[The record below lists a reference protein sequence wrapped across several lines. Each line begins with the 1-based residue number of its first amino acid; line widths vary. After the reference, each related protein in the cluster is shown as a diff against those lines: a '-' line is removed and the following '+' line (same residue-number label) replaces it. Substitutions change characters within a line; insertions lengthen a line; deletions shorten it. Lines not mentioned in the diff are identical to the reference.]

1 MKKSQ
6 YPLRPIG
13 LAVAIAC
20 GAFVA
25 IAAEDP
31 ILTLGETITVTGTTD
46 APPTPCTGTGTV
58 TCTDLRSA
66 IAHANGNGNAATA
79 YDKIVLANGSVHTLN
94 VAREV
99 TEAIDGLETAGGDLD
114 ITTPMN
120 IETADPAGARAT
132 IQGGE
137 GFNDRL
143 LQVNAAVKLDNLVLT
158 KGQGIH
164 MNGGAIYAGDTG
176 NTTINNSVVTG
187 NKATWDGN
195 FDDPAIVDDDFTTEI
210 QGSGGGIY
218 SKGVLTIT
226 KSTLSNN
233 SAFTKIGDLEYEKNG
248 NGGAIYA
255 SQATTIVDST
265 IGGSEE
271 PDPLVAFDPASSTLG
286 NQAINGAGIQMAGG
300 NKLEVLRSTFS
311 FNYGISG
318 GGLNVVSPSASPFTI
333 TNSTISNNHVTDSG
347 AGINTNSSVL
357 IANSTIAFNK
367 KDSGNKGSGLN
378 MVGGSGTLKNTL
390 LVDNVGDALTT
401 PTDANCGQVGT
412 GALPVLT
419 QGGNLSTDST
429 CNLTFSSDQQ
439 NVADAKLDTVLA
451 LNDNK
456 LSSTFTHKLLE
467 GSPAID
473 KAINDGCPST
483 DQRGFIRPFDIVT
496 VGTRV
501 CDVGAY
507 EVWVDR
513 NDVAIASMA
522 VAPTAVN
529 LNEVVSLALQVA
541 NNDDGTA
548 GNVTLKVTLP
558 AGVTYQS
565 GSSGCSVA
573 SSVVTCTIGAMP
585 TMTTQKVSMELKM
598 GAAGTQTI
606 NADVTSDLDA
616 TDLLPDN
623 NKASASVTVTDPN
636 AVTTSTDGGGGCSA
650 ADGQRPV
657 DPVLPALGLLG
668 LIGLALRRVRRG

>member
-1 MKKSQ
+1 MKTFHH
-6 YPLRPIG
+6 PLRPIG

-20 GAFVA
+20 GSLVA
-25 IAAEDP
+25 IADVAP
-31 ILTLGETITVTGTTD
+31 VLVLGETITVTGTTD
-46 APPTPCTGTGTV
+46 AAPSACTGTGTV
-58 TCTDLRSA
+58 TCSDLRSA
-66 IAHANGNGNAATA
+66 IAHANGNGNEATA
-79 YDKIVLANGSVHTLN
+79 YDKIVLANGSTHTLN
-94 VAREV
+94 VARAG
-99 TEAIDGLETAGGDLD
+99 TEAIDALDNAGGDLD

-132 IQGGE
+132 IEGGS

-143 LQVNAAVKLDNLVLT
+143 LQINAAVKLDNLVLT

-164 MNGGAIYAGDTG
+164 MNGGAIYAGDAG
-176 NTTINNSVVTG
+176 NTTINNSLITG
-187 NKATWDGN
+187 NKATWDG
-195 FDDPAIVDDDFTTEI
+195 DYVDPAIVGDTGTTEV

-226 KSTLSNN
+226 KSALSNN

-265 IGGSEE
+265 IGGSAE
-271 PDPLVAFDPASSTLG
+271 PATDGSSVGTQFG
-286 NQAINGAGIQMAGG
+286 NMSINGAGIQMAGG

-378 MVGGSGTLKNTL
+378 MVGGTATLKNTL
-390 LVDNVGDALTT
+390 MVDNVGDALTT
-401 PTDANCGQVGT
+401 PTDANCGKVGT
-412 GALPVLT
+412 GDVPVLT

-439 NVADAKLDTVLA
+439 NVADAKLDTALA

-456 LSSTFTHKLLE
+456 LGSTFTHKLLE

-473 KAINDGCPST
+473 KAVNDGCPST
-483 DQRGFIRPFDIVT
+483 DQRGFIRPFDFVT
-496 VGTRV
+496 PGTKI
-501 CDVGAY
+501 CDIGAY
-507 EVWVDR
+507 EAWVDR
-513 NDVAIASMA
+513 NDVAIASMT

-529 LNEVVSLALQVA
+529 LNEAVSLSVQVA

-548 GNVTLKVTLP
+548 GNVALKVTLP
-558 AGVTYQS
+558 TGVTYVS
-565 GSSGCSVA
+565 GSSGCAVA
-573 SSVVTCTIGAMP
+573 GSVVTCTIGAMP
-585 TMTTQKVSMELKM
+585 TMTTQNLSMELKM
-598 GAAGTQTI
+598 GAAGTQTLI
-606 NADVTSDLDA
+606 AQVTSDLDA

-623 NKASASVTVTDPN
+623 NLASASVAVTDPN
-636 AVTTSTDGGGGCSA
+636 AVVDGGDGGGCSA
-650 ADGQRPV
+650 ATGQRPV
-657 DPVLPALGLLG
+657 DPVLPLLAGLGLFG
-668 LIGLALRRVRRG
+668 WALRRLRRN